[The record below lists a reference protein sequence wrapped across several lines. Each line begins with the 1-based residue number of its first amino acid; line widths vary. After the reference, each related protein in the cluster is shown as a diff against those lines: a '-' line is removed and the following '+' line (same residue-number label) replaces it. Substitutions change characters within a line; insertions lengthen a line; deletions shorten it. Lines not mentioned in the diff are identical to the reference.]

1 MTNTRALR
9 RSIVPMLLGCTIATL
24 LTIHPVTT
32 TTAAVAETTHSIP
45 AAPLQQQPPP
55 NGDGNG
61 TAATERAA
69 AADRLRASWEE
80 RGRPNKMI
88 VVRINR
94 LEVVASGLLSQQVP
108 LGQGALT
115 LRSLDRYLP
124 PDWLAITDD
133 TAQLFAT
140 IVMTP
145 GTALDVTGIT
155 TLKLAGGATSPEAA
169 SIYTGGGRLTL
180 RGVTIASMDPATGRP
195 VVPAPGRPCIVV
207 SAGGTL
213 EATDTT
219 ITDLGTP
226 PVETDNGRA
235 GVTFGPG
242 SRGALVRT
250 TLLRNSTGLELS
262 RSDAVRL
269 HTVTVGDSAADGIVL
284 RGDRGTTM
292 SDIRTE
298 RNGGNGVLVSGEST
312 DRRIT
317 GISTAANGAFGL
329 AVVGQRNA
337 QIIGVATAADKIG
350 GLRLSRSVDT
360 VVTAFT
366 ATDQPIGVFTSIN
379 CTNIVLDHL
388 QTTGGRRGVV
398 AEKSTR
404 GLTVTGSRLQGAQV
418 AGIAIGGQNVT
429 LTDVEV
435 TDSGTGVRVE
445 RGAKAVTIT
454 GLRVEGGRD
463 GIVAT
468 AGTSGVVIRDLV
480 ANHVRSDAVR
490 TFSPNTQIIGGRITG
505 GSTGIDAA
513 AATTISGT
521 SISRADEGIHSR
533 SAELVHAD
541 RVDVDTTALG
551 INAATGSPF
560 LLTAS
565 RVRAVEALRGQIG
578 QQGTNELSLPALNLL
593 GAIGIPL
600 ILLAIVL
607 EQVHARRYR
616 RAGSTTDRRLP
627 PVLAAG

>member
-1 MTNTRALR
+1 MTALALR
-9 RSIVPMLLGCTIATL
+9 LASLLLGCTVTTL
-24 LTIHPVTT
+24 LAVHAPS
-32 TTAAVAETTHSIP
+32 TAAAAEAMHAP
-45 AAPLQQQPPP
+45 AAPAQQQPPP
-55 NGDGNG
+55 NGDGDG
-61 TAATERAA
+61 TAVGNRASLT
-69 AADRLRASWEE
+69 DRLRASWEE

-88 VVRINR
+88 VLRFDR
-94 LEVVASGLLSQQVP
+94 LEVLAAGHLSQQVP

-115 LRSLDRYLP
+115 LRSLDWYVP
-124 PDWLAITDD
+124 PEWLAITDG

-145 GTALDVTGIT
+145 GAALDVTGIT

-180 RGVTIASMDPATGRP
+180 RGVTVASVDPATGQP
-195 VVPAPGRPCIVV
+195 VPLAPGRPSIVV
-207 SAGGTL
+207 SAGGAL

-219 ITDLGTP
+219 ITHLGTP
-226 PVETDNGRA
+226 RVGTDNGRA
-235 GVTFGPG
+235 GVAFNAG
-242 SRGALVRT
+242 SSGALVRT

-269 HTVTVGDSAADGIVL
+269 DTVTVGDSTGDGIVL

-292 SDIRTE
+292 NDIRTE
-298 RNGGNGVLVSGEST
+298 RNGGNGVLVSGESI

-317 GISTAANGAFGL
+317 GVSTAGNGAFGL
-329 AVVGQRNA
+329 AVVGQRGA
-337 QIIGVATAADKIG
+337 HIIGVATTGDKFG

-366 ATDQPIGVFTSIN
+366 AIDEPTGVFTSID

-388 QTTGGRRGVV
+388 QIIGGRRGVV

-404 GLTVTGSRLQGAQV
+404 GLTVTGSRLQGAQT
-418 AGIAIGGQNVT
+418 AGIITSGQNVT
-429 LTDVEV
+429 LADVEV
-435 TDSGTGVRVE
+435 IDSGTGVRVE
-445 RGAKAVTIT
+445 RGATAVTIT
-454 GLRVEGGRD
+454 GLRIEGGGD

-468 AGTSGVVIRDLV
+468 AGTSGIVVRDLV

-505 GSTGIDAA
+505 GSTGINTR

-521 SISRADEGIHSR
+521 SITGAHTGIRSR

-541 RVDVDTTALG
+541 RVDVETTALG
-551 INAATGSPF
+551 INAASGSPF

-565 RVRAVEALRGQIG
+565 RVSAVEALRGQIG
-578 QQGTNELSLPALNLL
+578 QQGTNELSLPPLNVLE
-593 GAIGIPL
+593 AIWVPI

-607 EQVHARRYR
+607 EQVHVHRNR
-616 RAGSTTDRRLP
+616 RAGTTTDRRLP
-627 PVLAAG
+627 PARPTDAG